1 MVSNKQQQ
9 QQVAKIIRRSDGTIL
24 RRVSLEKP
32 SRKILDFSKQL
43 LGPQTKKVSKRTKF
57 PSVRLVVYQTS
68 LEVETRI
75 QNGIIKSYWVLK
87 AKNKA
92 ANKSGHGTTRPGHG
106 SVQKQSFFDTE
117 SHSTDMLLENPTP
130 IQKHLGCYN
139 QFQLLQQPFNVLT
152 LKVQIY
158 TQQHLPE
165 LMVASILATVLP
177 SKHTCPNS
185 L

>member
-75 QNGIIKSYWVLK
+75 QNGMIKSYWVLK

-92 ANKSGHGTTRPGHG
+92 VNKSGHG

-117 SHSTDMLLENPTP
+117 SHPTDMLLENPAP
-130 IQKHLGCYN
+130 IQKHLGCC
-139 QFQLLQQPFNVLT
+139 T
-152 LKVQIY
+152 MK
-158 TQQHLPE
+158 
-165 LMVASILATVLP
+165 
-177 SKHTCPNS
+177 TCKAARCLEALRNKS
-185 L
+185 TSR